1 MDSCELFIDSARPGV
16 WNMSFDE
23 ALLRRAKSICRFYQ
37 WDSPTVSLGY
47 FQQPERNPLTC
58 STVRRTTGG
67 GAIVHDNEL
76 TYSIVFPAHSKQ
88 YEWGSDLY
96 GIVHQSLISVL
107 RSIGVEAKTALDD
120 PPTREK
126 DKPFLCFERRSRY
139 DIVLTD
145 ATGKEYKI
153 TGSAQRRTQ
162 EAVLQHGSIL
172 LDKSSAWTELL
183 GINDLVKLP
192 EPLTTARLIE
202 LWTPVLA
209 TALDVNFVP
218 IDYPNDVDEKTVADI
233 AKEKYGNP
241 DWKRK

>member
-1 MDSCELFIDSARPGV
+1 MDSCELFIDSAHSGV

-23 ALLRRAKSICRFYQ
+23 ALLRRAEPICRFYR
-37 WDSPTVSLGY
+37 WDTPTVSLGY
-47 FQQPERNPLTC
+47 FQKPELNPLTC

-76 TYSIVFPAHSKQ
+76 TYSIVFPAHSEQ
-88 YEWGSDLY
+88 YEWGPDLY

-107 RSIGVEAKTALDD
+107 RSIGVDAKMAHDD
-120 PPTREK
+120 PPMREK

-139 DIVLTD
+139 DIVLAD
-145 ATGKEYKI
+145 QNGKEYKI
-153 TGSAQRRTQ
+153 MGSAQRRTQ

-172 LDKSSAWTELL
+172 LNRSSVWTDLL

-192 EPLTTARLIE
+192 EPLTTERLIN
-202 LWTPVLA
+202 LWAPALVF
-209 TALDVNFVP
+209 ALDVRIIPV
-218 IDYPNDVDEKTVADI
+218 DYPFDFDDKIVAEI

>member
-1 MDSCELFIDSARPGV
+1 
-16 WNMSFDE
+16 MSFDE
-23 ALLRRAKSICRFYQ
+23 ALFCRAKPICRFYR

-47 FQQPERNPLTC
+47 FQQPELNPLTC

-76 TYSIVFPAHSKQ
+76 TYSIVFPAQSKQ
-88 YEWGSDLY
+88 YKWGPDLY
-96 GIVHQSLISVL
+96 GIVHQSLISAL
-107 RSIGVEAKTALDD
+107 HSIGVEAKTALDD

-126 DKPFLCFERRSRY
+126 DKPFLCFKRRSRY

-145 ATGKEYKI
+145 PAGKEHKI

-172 LDKSSAWTELL
+172 LDRSSAWTELP
-183 GINDLVKLP
+183 GINDLVKLSS
-192 EPLTTARLIE
+192 PLTTARLIE
-202 LWTPVLA
+202 LWTPALA
-209 TALDVNFVP
+209 KALDVVFVP
-218 IDYPNDVDEKTVADI
+218 IDYPNDVDEKNVAHI

>member
-23 ALLRRAKSICRFYQ
+23 ALLRRAKPICRFYQ
-37 WDSPTVSLGY
+37 WDNPTVSLGY
-47 FQQPERNPLTC
+47 FQRPELNPLTC

-76 TYSIVFPAHSKQ
+76 TYSIVFPAHSRQ
-88 YEWGSDLY
+88 YEWGADLY
-96 GIVHQSLISVL
+96 GVVHQSLISVL
-107 RSIGVEAKTALDD
+107 RSIGVDVKTALDD
-120 PPTREK
+120 PPMREK
-126 DKPFLCFERRSRY
+126 EKPFLCFERRSRY
-139 DIVLTD
+139 DIVLPD
-145 ATGKEYKI
+145 QNGKEYKV

-172 LDKSSAWTELL
+172 LDRSSAWTDLL
-183 GINDLVKLP
+183 GINDLVKLSQ
-192 EPLTTARLIE
+192 PLTTARLID

-209 TALDVNFVP
+209 NALDVDFVP
-218 IDYPNDVDEKTVADI
+218 IDYPNDVDEKTVAEI

>member
-1 MDSCELFIDSARPGV
+1 MDSCELFIDSACPGV

-23 ALLRRAKSICRFYQ
+23 ALLRRAKPICRFYR
-37 WDSPTVSLGY
+37 WDVPTVSLGY
-47 FQQPERNPLTC
+47 FQQPERSPLTC

-76 TYSIVFPAHSKQ
+76 TYSIVFPAQSKQ
-88 YEWGSDLY
+88 FEWGPDLY

-120 PPTREK
+120 PPAREK

-139 DIVLTD
+139 DIVLAD
-145 ATGKEYKI
+145 KTGKEYKV
-153 TGSAQRRTQ
+153 TGSAQRRTH

-172 LDKSSAWTELL
+172 LDRSSTWTELP
-183 GINDLVKLP
+183 GINDLVQLP
-192 EPLTTARLIE
+192 QPLTTERLIE
-202 LWTPVLA
+202 LWTPALA
-209 TALDVNFVP
+209 NALDVEFVP
-218 IDYPNDVDEKTVADI
+218 IDYPNDVDDNTVADI
-233 AKEKYGNP
+233 AREKYGNP